1 MDKSTA
7 GTLVAGIAVSIV
19 AAASTIL
26 LVCARHSDG
35 WIDAVSKRETHGL
48 QKALSGGEAE
58 LAEITNGITCA
69 FHKKDKT
76 QSYVFPCASKT
87 LKYVTR
93 MTNDT
98 LRLAVS
104 RHLAG
109 EVLHLNLTNENYH
122 LRWQH
127 IDDVVDSIRYADR
140 CLFAADA
147 PEMER
152 CRFFFDALQRVK
164 EGFQVTLAE
173 PPTKPTDLDRY
184 GRGALWAQGN
194 CKHRVRDHLAST
206 PGYLN
211 NAEFRRMYPKL
222 SPKTKEYFRMRFKEV
237 FGIGYIPDEP
247 GKKAYLTGE
256 KGTMWDGKGLK
267 WRICD
272 ENNDWHDVVTED

>member
-7 GTLVAGIAVSIV
+7 RTIVTGIVVSLVGVAGAVLVAVFCHSCVQTDDAPGLEARGTEEGI
-19 AAASTIL
+19 
-26 LVCARHSDG
+26 SDF
-35 WIDAVSKRETHGL
+35 DAEF
-48 QKALSGGEAE
+48 
-58 LAEITNGITCA
+58 AEIASSITRD
-69 FHKKDKT
+69 FHNTDSSR
-76 QSYVFPCASKT
+76 SYVGACIYRT
-87 LKYVTR
+87 LEQVNH
-93 MTNDT
+93 MTNSA
-98 LRLAVS
+98 LRIAVS
-104 RHLAG
+104 RHLAD
-109 EVLHLNLTNENYH
+109 EVLQLNLTNENYH
-122 LRWQH
+122 LRWQ
-127 IDDVVDSIRYADR
+127 IVDAAVDSIRYAGR
-140 CLFAADA
+140 CLQVAGA

-211 NAEFRRMYPKL
+211 NVEFRRLYPKL

-247 GKKAYLTGE
+247 GEKAYLTGE